1 MPRTAAEWLEA
12 LQGLGLDAPV
22 RVMNVCGGHER
33 SISMAGLRTVIP
45 DNVELVPGPGCPVCI
60 CPEEDVY
67 EAIQIAL
74 NEDVT
79 LVAFGDMLRVPVNVP
94 RREPRSL
101 EQAKAAGADIRP
113 IASPVEAV
121 RLAQQDPSRKV
132 VFFAAGFETTT
143 APVAAMLAEGAPPN
157 LLVLLSG
164 RLTWP
169 AVAMLLESGTPGFDA
184 LIAPGHVSTVMGPE
198 EWEFVVSRHD
208 IPAAVAG
215 FTPESLLAAMYS
227 VLRQLRDGRHFLDNC
242 YPQVVKPGGN
252 AEARRQLAEVMDVVD
267 ANWRG
272 IGIFPGSGYALRGA
286 YAAHDARRHFQ
297 SYADE
302 SRKRVGEMPPGC
314 DCASVVLGKIY
325 PNQCR
330 LYGQACTPRKPIG
343 PCMVSD
349 EGACRIWWSAGM
361 RDNQWEGP
369 DKDAASG

>member
-1 MPRTAAEWLEA
+1 MKQSAAERLKS
-12 LQGLGLDAPV
+12 LQSLGVDKPV
-22 RVMNVCGGHER
+22 RIMNVCGGHER
-33 SISMAGLRTVIP
+33 SISTAGLRAVLP

-67 EAIQIAL
+67 EAIQLAL
-74 NEDVT
+74 NEDIT

-94 RREPRSL
+94 KREPRSL

-113 IASPVEAV
+113 IASPIDAV
-121 RLAQQDPSRKV
+121 RIAEEDPARLV

-143 APVAAMLAEGAPPN
+143 APVAAMLAEGVPDN

-169 AVAMLLESGTPGFDA
+169 AVALLLDSGTPGFDA

-198 EWEFVVSRHD
+198 EWEFVVDKHG

-227 VLRQLRDGRHFLDNC
+227 VLRQLGENRHFLDNC
-242 YPQVVKPGGN
+242 YPEVVRPGGN
-252 AEARRQLAEVMDVVD
+252 PEARRQLQRVMDVVD

-272 IGIFPGSGYALRGA
+272 IGIIPNSGFALREE
-286 YAAHDARRHFQ
+286 YAAHDARQRFR

-314 DCASVVLGKIY
+314 DCAKVVLGKIY

-330 LYGQACTPRKPIG
+330 LYGAACTPRKPIG

-349 EGACRIWWSAGM
+349 EGACRIWWSAGY
-361 RDNQWEGP
+361 RENEWEGR
-369 DKDAASG
+369 KKGSAVG